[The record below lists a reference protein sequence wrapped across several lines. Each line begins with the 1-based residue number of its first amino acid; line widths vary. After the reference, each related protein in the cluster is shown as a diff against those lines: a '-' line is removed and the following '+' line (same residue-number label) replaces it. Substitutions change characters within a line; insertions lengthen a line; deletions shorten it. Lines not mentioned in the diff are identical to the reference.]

1 MDKLTLTSLFKRY
14 NELISQEH
22 DFPAVTVYYISDNNC
37 LGTKEKPYKVKML
50 CSYLLSFEKN
60 KNGKFE
66 LTVEQKDKFRIL
78 LLETYRKENI
88 YLL

>member
-1 MDKLTLTSLFKRY
+1 MQKFDYDNLIIRY

-22 DFPAVTVYYISDNNC
+22 DFPAFTVYYISDNNC

-50 CSYLLSFEKN
+50 CSYLLPIQKN

-66 LTVEQKDKFRIL
+66 LTIEQKEKFRTL
-78 LLETYRKENI
+78 LLETYHKENI

>member
-22 DFPAVTVYYISDNNC
+22 DFLAFTVYYISDNNC
-37 LGTKEKPYKVKML
+37 LGTKENPYKVKML
-50 CSYLLSFEKN
+50 CSYLLPIQKN

-66 LTVEQKDKFRIL
+66 LTIEQKEKFF
-78 LLETYRKENI
+78 N
-88 YLL
+88 